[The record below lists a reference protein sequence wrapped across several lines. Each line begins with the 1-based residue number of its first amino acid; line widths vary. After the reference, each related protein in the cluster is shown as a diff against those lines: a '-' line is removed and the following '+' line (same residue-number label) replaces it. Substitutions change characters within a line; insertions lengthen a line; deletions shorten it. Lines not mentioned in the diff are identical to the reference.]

1 MQLVED
7 TGWWFFKNSLYQV
20 HPHLETTF
28 RLRIPII
35 GIGAPA
41 DIFLPDVADAL
52 HTDLILPKYH
62 EVANAVGAVAGSVM
76 VAEEIL
82 IYPRLTKEG
91 LEVIGY
97 YVQTR
102 DELEEYEILEEAL
115 DRARG
120 LSQERAMAAAV
131 QAGADSPQ
139 VVMEEVLDGLDT
151 YRIRAK
157 VMGNPRLSMR

>member
-1 MQLVED
+1 
-7 TGWWFFKNSLYQV
+7 
-20 HPHLETTF
+20 
-28 RLRIPII
+28 
-35 GIGAPA
+35 
-41 DIFLPDVADAL
+41 
-52 HTDLILPKYH
+52 
-62 EVANAVGAVAGSVM
+62 M

-102 DELEEYEILEEAL
+102 DELEEYEVLGEAL